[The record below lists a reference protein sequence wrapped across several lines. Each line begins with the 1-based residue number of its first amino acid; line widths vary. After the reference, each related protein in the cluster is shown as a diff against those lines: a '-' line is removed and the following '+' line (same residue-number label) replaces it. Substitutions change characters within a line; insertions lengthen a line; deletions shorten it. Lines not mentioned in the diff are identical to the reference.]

1 MGGSVSVVFSIILPI
16 LAGLSIL
23 AIFYFVLRAFSA
35 RSRADHQPYNVGRLV
50 VRQSAQVNLFRA
62 LIALIF
68 ALFFL
73 ALIAI
78 GPRLAAAIPVPTPTP
93 QPTEVPPTA
102 VPTVPPSPT
111 ATFEPVATPTSP
123 VPTATPPPQ
132 PTASATP
139 QPPTAVVTSG
149 VGVYLRAEPST
160 ASEQLQYLEQG
171 TIVILL
177 EEQQT
182 AEELQWQRVQA
193 PDGQIGWVALDFITP
208 VLPSG

>member
-1 MGGSVSVVFSIILPI
+1 MSVVFNIILPI

-23 AIFYFVLRAFSA
+23 AIFYFVMRAFAA

-78 GPRLAAAIPVPTPTP
+78 GPRLAAAIPAPTPTP
-93 QPTEVPPTA
+93 QPTEIPPTA
-102 VPTVPPSPT
+102 VPPTPLPSPT
-111 ATFEPVATPTSP
+111 ATFEAMATPTSP
-123 VPTATPPPQ
+123 VPSATPPPQ
-132 PTASATP
+132 PTASPTP

-177 EEQQT
+177 EGQQT
-182 AEELQWQRVQA
+182 AEELQWQQVQA
-193 PDGQIGWVALDFITP
+193 PDGQTGWVALDFVTP